1 MIYGLKLGIKL
12 RRLAILASSLAL
24 TLFIGNTLQSEVG
37 DKSYAEIYPP
47 VICPVVGSGTN
58 SQVSLNSSSK
68 LVRPLYK
75 KRVSLNPAKTTRLL
89 ISNNSVLVDGQG
101 VNALTWISKAG
112 VWAGGLTCLSP
123 QASQYL
129 VGSSADVASK
139 SKLVL
144 ANSGLSAST
153 VDVIVYSENTSF
165 DKQVSVPANQTV
177 SIPIVTLAPGSKT
190 IALKVTPKAGRV
202 AAYLVDERGKG
213 LTALGGDLVNS
224 QAELSKTL
232 YIPAIAHTLA
242 LQKTHVL
249 RVLNPNSVKTNFTVE
264 LLSNNGRYVPVGF
277 DYRSINGDRV
287 LDIPFD
293 FDAKTSVF
301 GMKITSDLPIAAAV
315 YSRVRSAN
323 KADFVWSTP
332 VPAAEVGTWA
342 ITGLDPLFVATGSE
356 IDISLRIL
364 MPKRKQIDKNLSG
377 TDFLTYKIPQGALGI
392 QIRTI
397 GDDNAAALI
406 VSSQSGTG
414 YLPLLNGSILS
425 RSTVPTANI
434 GVLNP

>member
-1 MIYGLKLGIKL
+1 MKL
-12 RRLAILASSLAL
+12 RRLLILTGSL
-24 TLFIGNTLQSEVG
+24 TLTLLVGNTLQSEVG
-37 DKSYAEIYPP
+37 DKSYAENYPP
-47 VICPVVGSGTN
+47 VICPAVGSATN
-58 SQVSLNSSSK
+58 SQISLNSSSK
-68 LVRPLYK
+68 LIRSLYK

-89 ISNNSVLVDGQG
+89 TNTNSILVDGQG

-112 VWAGGLTCLSP
+112 VWAGGVTCLSP

-129 VGSSADVASK
+129 VGAGADVASK

-177 SIPIVTLAPGSKT
+177 SISLVTLAPGSKT

-224 QAELSKTL
+224 QAELAKTL
-232 YIPAIAHTLA
+232 YIPAIPHTLS

-249 RVLNPNSVKTNFTVE
+249 RVLNPNTVKTNFTVE
-264 LLSNNGRYVPVGF
+264 LLSNNGRYIPVGF

-293 FDAKTSVF
+293 FDSKASVF
-301 GMKITSDLPIAAAV
+301 GMKITSDLPIAASV
-315 YSRVRSAN
+315 YSRVRNAN
-323 KADFVWSTP
+323 KADFTWSTP
-332 VPAAEVGTWA
+332 VPSGRAGTWA
-342 ITGLDPLFVATGSE
+342 ITGLDPLLVASGSE

-364 MPKRKQIDKNLSG
+364 MPKRKVIEKALTGSDLV
-377 TDFLTYKIPQGALGI
+377 TYKIPQGALGV
-392 QIRTI
+392 QIRAI
-397 GDDNAAALI
+397 GDDNACALI